1 MGIDPSTLRMSAAVL
16 VPAAQRRDVAFH
28 VSTLSLPQ
36 EKDNEALRLALQQTA
51 IVPWM
56 GELLTL
62 WGPEL
67 VVVESPFAFGRR
79 VPVESYHVIGVLLA
93 VLGQFRVR
101 VVRMGPGEWKRPALG
116 AGKGGVKK
124 PAAKCPKGGSHTWPR
139 ADASYYE
146 DGGCLKCGHPAY
158 EVLTWARAA
167 GYGGTLWDEADAVG
181 LATAGGVLLE
191 REALAR

>member
-36 EKDNEALRLALQQTA
+36 EKDNEALRLALQQRE
-51 IVPWM
+51 IVPWL

-62 WGPEL
+62 WGPGL

-124 PAAKCPKGGSHTWPR
+124 PPAKCELRGAHVWPT
-139 ADASYYE
+139 AAAYG
-146 DGGCLKCGHPAY
+146 DGACLKCGHPAY
-158 EVLTWARAA
+158 AVLEWARAA
-167 GYGGTLWDEADAVG
+167 GYEGTLWDEADAVG